1 MIGETLAL
9 LGAMY
14 GAIGPG
20 FLLALGLPLFLV
32 ALVWVARV
40 VGRQLRS

>member
-1 MIGETLAL
+1 MIGETLSL

-20 FLLALGLPLFLV
+20 FLLALGLPFFAFALFL
-32 ALVWVARV
+32 AAREV
-40 VGRQLRS
+40 SRRRRS